1 MRVLRDCALMIE
13 LEGIQ
18 NISFSEGNAVGA
30 HSYPGKDETASRQF
44 SKAHVDLLRIHV
56 IQKTI

>member
-1 MRVLRDCALMIE
+1 MME

-18 NISFSEGNAVGA
+18 NISFPEGNAVA
-30 HSYPGKDETASRQF
+30 THSYPGKDETAARQF
-44 SKAHVDLLRIHV
+44 AKAHADLFRIHV

>member
-1 MRVLRDCALMIE
+1 MME

-44 SKAHVDLLRIHV
+44 SKAHADLFRIHV